1 MAKKKSKS
9 FTIDKE
15 DLAYEEE
22 VEMNGFIEDTVI
34 GTPVATFN
42 FCEEASSFPP
52 ANRELDSINIDN
64 NTNKIDL
71 NITNTNVIKANSYN
85 VKDNNTIID
94 NRTLKSQPNGVT
106 PPIDGEDFVITRTFK
121 FRVST
126 ARLLNE
132 IKATHPDPNAYLSTL
147 IDTAIRKYHDYIFK
161 EGGTFI

>member
-9 FTIDKE
+9 FTIDKN

-22 VEMNGFIEDTVI
+22 VEINGFIEHTVV

-42 FCEEASSFPP
+42 FCEEASSAPP
-52 ANRELDSINIDN
+52 ANRELDFINKDN
-64 NTNKIDL
+64 NTSKIDL
-71 NITNTNVIKANSYN
+71 NITNTNVTKANSYN
-85 VKDNNTIID
+85 VNDNNTIID

-106 PPIDGEDFVITRTFK
+106 PPIDGEAFLITRTFK

-132 IKATHPDPNAYLSTL
+132 IKAAHPDPNAYLSTI
-147 IDTAIRKYHDYIFK
+147 IDAAIRKYHDYIFK
-161 EGGTFI
+161 EDGTFL

>member
-1 MAKKKSKS
+1 MARKKSKS
-9 FTIDKE
+9 FTIDKD

-22 VEMNGFIEDTVI
+22 VEMNGFIEDTVV

-42 FCEEASSFPP
+42 FCEEASSAPP
-52 ANRELDSINIDN
+52 ANSQLDSTNKDN
-64 NTNKIDL
+64 STNKIDL
-71 NITNTNVIKANSYN
+71 NITNSNVTKTNSYN
-85 VKDNNTIID
+85 VNNTNTIID

-106 PPIDGEDFVITRTFK
+106 PPIDGEAFVITRTFK

-132 IKATHPDPNAYLSTL
+132 IKATHPDPNAYLSTI

-161 EGGTFI
+161 EGGTFL

>member
-9 FTIDKE
+9 FTIDKD

-22 VEMNGFIEDTVI
+22 VEMNGFIEDTVV

-42 FCEEASSFPP
+42 FCEEASSATP
-52 ANRELDSINIDN
+52 ANRDLDSINKYN
-64 NTNKIDL
+64 NTNKIDSS
-71 NITNTNVIKANSYN
+71 ITNTILTKANSYN
-85 VKDNNTIID
+85 VNDNNTIID

-106 PPIDGEDFVITRTFK
+106 PHIDGEAFVITRTFK

-132 IKATHPDPNAYLSTL
+132 IKAAHHDPNAYLSTI
-147 IDTAIRKYHDYIFK
+147 IDAAIRKYHDYIFN
-161 EGGTFI
+161 EGGTFL